1 MNMKKKMKRFAK
13 ILVASLV
20 VAGFCPTGIPAPVNS
35 VVEVQAATKAKVPT
49 CAAKQTV
56 RVVGAFG
63 GPNGNGGAKTILDI
77 PECYIFIRNLSSN
90 AKITNIKSSNKKIK
104 ATKREGLNALE
115 LSSTLMPMPFD
126 ETDLAGASSTISFRV
141 TQNGKQYK
149 LSCKIKVAEKKSP
162 FSKLTV
168 GSKNYASYFN
178 GYMYVNEKPMKGK
191 KKIYVKMAP
200 GYVLDS
206 IDMLSSKN
214 GKYTN
219 KKIKNGSTVNLTS
232 CNQISVSYHTTK
244 KPVNYK
250 APSKWFGQVESPLH
264 NYNSLIFQ

>member
-20 VAGFCPTGIPAPVNS
+20 VAGFCPTGIPTPINS
-35 VVEVQAATKAKVPT
+35 GIEVQAATKAKVPT

-115 LSSTLMPMPFD
+115 LSSTSLMPFD

-162 FSKLTV
+162 FS
-168 GSKNYASYFN
+168 
-178 GYMYVNEKPMKGK
+178 
-191 KKIYVKMAP
+191 
-200 GYVLDS
+200 
-206 IDMLSSKN
+206 ID
-214 GKYTN
+214 
-219 KKIKNGSTVNLTS
+219 NLLL
-232 CNQISVSYHTTK
+232 C
-244 KPVNYK
+244 
-250 APSKWFGQVESPLH
+250 
-264 NYNSLIFQ
+264 